1 MVRGP
6 LLSFFVVAASAMG
19 LAPETYS
26 EVCPAL
32 TFDHDVVRAISCL
45 EPLTSSSLL

>member
-1 MVRGP
+1 MVP
-6 LLSFFVVAASAMG
+6 LLSLFVVAASAVG

-32 TFDHDVVRAISCL
+32 TFDHEVVRAFSR
-45 EPLTSSSLL
+45 